1 MRRLIW
7 LTMLI
12 PIPALAA
19 NPQVDMNSLAIEK
32 LQSGQVILNSR
43 IEALELTDPVPGP
56 AGPAGPPGADGADG
70 VDGVDGVDGMDG
82 MDGMDGAQG
91 SVGPQGPEGPPG
103 GAPAGVSTAAAQ
115 IQTALDLTSGLRW
128 LYADHYR
135 KNGSYA
141 MDNATAGAE
150 PPGAWSNQYVEQ
162 AQVTVAGIEI
172 FFRSSA
178 APEIANSRVYLL
190 PNDPGSSVIW
200 FDCIGDG
207 ITDAYLAELQ
217 CTFSDPPH
225 EPTYSIRRQIDT
237 GNDLVDQVNAKQLV
251 EDFYNQNGFWP
262 MDNTQVGLG
271 PAIEYQN
278 PYVFQLEVIG
288 PGLIAVWF
296 GDNAHPELKFQTL
309 TWIPAD
315 NGSLIQWDC
324 FSTIESRYLPAECH
338 N

>member
-1 MRRLIW
+1 MRGLIW
-7 LTMLI
+7 LTLLL

-19 NPQVDMNSLAIEK
+19 NPQVEMNSLAIEK
-32 LQSGQVILNSR
+32 LKVEQVIQNSR
-43 IEALELTDPVPGP
+43 INALELTDPVPGP
-56 AGPAGPPGADGADG
+56 AGPVGPPGADGADG
-70 VDGVDGVDGMDG
+70 IDGVDGVDGMDG
-82 MDGMDGAQG
+82 MDGAQG
-91 SVGPQGPEGPPG
+91 AVGPQGPPG

-162 AQVTVAGIEI
+162 AQVTFAGIEI
-172 FFRSSA
+172 IFRDSA
-178 APEIANSRVYLL
+178 AAEIANSRVYLL

-200 FDCIGDG
+200 FDCVGDG
-207 ITDAYLAELQ
+207 INDAYLAELQ

-225 EPTYSIRRQIDT
+225 EPVYSIRRQIET
-237 GNDLVDQVNAKQLV
+237 GNDLVDQVDAKQLV
-251 EDFYNQNGFWP
+251 EDFYNQNGIWP
-262 MDNTQVGLG
+262 MDNTQIGLG
-271 PAIEYQN
+271 PAFEYQN

-288 PGLIAVWF
+288 PGLITIWF
-296 GDNAHPELKFQTL
+296 GDNAHPELQFQTL
-309 TWIPAD
+309 TWIPLD
-315 NGSLIQWDC
+315 NGSLIQWEC
-324 FSTIESRYLPAECH
+324 YSGIESRYLPAECH